1 MPTEATAA
9 YPGARSERDPPASFT
24 PTLAPTRSL
33 TPPRSRFFT
42 VEMGAQANRR
52 GTVSTPRLIGPAIV
66 QSVIIKHRTAADPPI
81 FGFEVG
87 WATSSITEF
96 QELLTATKGWNALC
110 ERLRH
115 AYETPI
121 PGLIG
126 GVQVNAV
133 GANGI
138 YISGIDRPLLVT
150 APEFFLTMTYHNVS
164 AATNPFACWVEANIL
179 ENIAPEVAA
188 NFH

>member
-1 MPTEATAA
+1 MPTEATTA
-9 YPGARSERDPPASFT
+9 YPDARSERNPPASFT
-24 PTLAPTRSL
+24 PTIAPTRSL
-33 TPPRSRFFT
+33 TPPRSRYFT

-66 QSVIIKHRTAADPPI
+66 QQVIIKHRTAADPPI

-87 WATSSITEF
+87 WSLSAITEF
-96 QELLTATKGWNALC
+96 QELLTASKGWNALC
-110 ERLRH
+110 ERMRH

-121 PGLIG
+121 PGLTG
-126 GVQVNAV
+126 AVQVNAV
-133 GANGI
+133 GSNAVTI
-138 YISGIDRPLLVT
+138 QGIDKPLLVT
-150 APEFFLTMTYHNVS
+150 APEFFLTLTYLNVS
-164 AATNPFACWVEANIL
+164 AATNPFACWVEVNVL